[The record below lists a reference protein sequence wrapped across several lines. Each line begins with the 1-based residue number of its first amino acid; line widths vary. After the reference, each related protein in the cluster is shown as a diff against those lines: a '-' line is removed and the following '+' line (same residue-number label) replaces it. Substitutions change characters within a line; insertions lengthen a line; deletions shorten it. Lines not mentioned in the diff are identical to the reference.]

1 MYKNKLCY
9 ITIMLLLDRE
19 LSLNFILV
27 NDLTYQFIKILC
39 FQFESNNDSISLV
52 GNLKH

>member
-1 MYKNKLCY
+1 
-9 ITIMLLLDRE
+9 MLLLDTE

-27 NDLTYQFIKILC
+27 NDLTYEFIKILC
-39 FQFESNNDSISLV
+39 FQLESNSDVISLV